1 MAPTSYQAPHKSDT
15 DDKSTMTQSLET
27 SLRAK
32 GDGATVQTILDDKG
46 SDVFYSQPG
55 DKISQA
61 TEIMRDKAI
70 GALVV
75 VDDSGRLIGILSE
88 RDIVRQ
94 LADTPGQTLAQS
106 VGDLMTAD
114 PVTCAP
120 GERLIEM
127 LQRMTDG
134 RFRHL
139 PVVKNG
145 RLIGLIT
152 IGDVVKHRLRELEYE
167 ALRLKQLIVG

>member
-15 DDKSTMTQSLET
+15 DDKSTTTQSLQT
-27 SLRAK
+27 GMRAK
-32 GDGATVQTILDDKG
+32 GDGATVQTILDEKG
-46 SDVFYSQPG
+46 TNVFYSQPG
-55 DKISQA
+55 EKISQA
-61 TEIMRDKAI
+61 TEIMRDRNI

-94 LADTPGQTLAQS
+94 LADTPGETLAQS
-106 VGDLMTAD
+106 VGDLMTAN
-114 PVTCAP
+114 PITCQP
-120 GERLIEM
+120 NERLIEM

-139 PVVKNG
+139 PVVKSG
-145 RLIGLIT
+145 RLVGLIT